1 MSAAQHELSLWEIVT
16 KVFYAIFFWGYLDSL
31 PDEVPQHIH
40 FEFIFWAIRMG
51 MSPNA
56 AIPLNNGT
64 SLPLPCYLAH
74 KRQLPLLCRLL
85 RDGAISFSGCDK
97 IWPWVKLSVQEIE
110 PLYELMKYAS
120 PSPAF
125 SKWLCAN
132 PSLVH
137 PLADMLTYDSTCRPM
152 VINERRRL
160 DSAQWKAAAE
170 AREAEAKA
178 VEAKEKAEK
187 KAMEELV
194 QSLCAKPPAE
204 ARAYVEKHTKSPQLI
219 RVAVHHGFLDLIYS
233 FIPRGYRQGYSGSVS
248 IPVPVRVYY
257 PFASTVTF
265 PYRLA
270 SDDATNAW
278 MWLIKGE
285 GDLDHKAW
293 AAMVAANLAPEPLSK
308 YHVLAAVLKS
318 HDKVSLKHIDDL
330 AAVFHTAVSQSNAV
344 VAQYLISHL
353 SARVNTRNDQGKTPL
368 LVAAQGSNIDV
379 VRVLLEAKANVNR
392 VDKNKNTAL
401 HLATDASVAKLL
413 IKHGASRTAIN
424 NHRLTPVQSQAPS
437 SPVLYYLRALDVME
451 AHVDQGT
458 EGDETCEQG
467 QHPIGDGLQQLL
479 EW

>member
-219 RVAVHHGFLDLIYS
+219 RVAVHHGFLDLISS
-233 FIPRGYRQGYSGSVS
+233 FIPRSHNPRQTVFTAPACSVPS
-248 IPVPVRVYY
+248 RYKLSPDS
-257 PFASTVTF
+257 A
-265 PYRLA
+265 A
-270 SDDATNAW
+270 NAW
-278 MWLIKGE
+278 LWLIKGDGNVDQKRWVAILASGLVADGSAACQLLGALYKG
-285 GDLDHKAW
+285 GDKITTRPLFTEQSGCTSLLPLAVQNGNNDAVLGLIQSKVDVNTAGSDGQCALHAAACQPDG
-293 AAMVAANLAPEPLSK
+293 AAMVKAL
-308 YHVLAAVLKS
+308 
-318 HDKVSLKHIDDL
+318 
-330 AAVFHTAVSQSNAV
+330 
-344 VAQYLISHL
+344 L
-353 SARVNTRNDQGKTPL
+353 SAGASVNCCDSRGN
-368 LVAAQGSNIDV
+368 S
-379 VRVLLEAKANVNR
+379 
-392 VDKNKNTAL
+392 AL
-401 HLATDASVAKLL
+401 HYARDTSVAKLL
-413 IKHGASRTAIN
+413 VEHKADILRR
-424 NHRLTPVQSQAPS
+424 NHANS
-437 SPVLYYLRALDVME
+437 SPMDRDYKNSHRFAVIDYLRAVY
-451 AHVDQGT
+451 T
-458 EGDETCEQG
+458 SEQLSLRR
-467 QHPIGDGLQQLL
+467 P
-479 EW
+479 W